1 MMRHAESKHSVPK
14 ELDRA
19 RSAPPSGAA
28 SSRSDGLSA
37 GVVGAYLD
45 VFGRPPLGDHPQ
57 MDGFTAGRVLA
68 EKYPEAMMQVME
80 GFREGVKA
88 GTKAAD
94 RAGGQDR

>member
-1 MMRHAESKHSVPK
+1 MQATESSTDPQ
-14 ELDRA
+14 RRQSR
-19 RSAPPSGAA
+19 RSKPPPSADTA
-28 SSRSDGLSA
+28 PRFDGESA

-45 VFGRPPLGDHPQ
+45 VFGRPPLGDHPE
-57 MDGFTAGRVLA
+57 MDGFATGRVLA

>member
-1 MMRHAESKHSVPK
+1 MQHAKTKDTVPK
-14 ELDRA
+14 EPDRA
-19 RSAPPSGAA
+19 RSRPESGAVP
-28 SSRSDGLSA
+28 SRSDGLSA

-68 EKYPEAMMQVME
+68 EKYPEAMMEVME

-88 GTKAAD
+88 GTQAAE